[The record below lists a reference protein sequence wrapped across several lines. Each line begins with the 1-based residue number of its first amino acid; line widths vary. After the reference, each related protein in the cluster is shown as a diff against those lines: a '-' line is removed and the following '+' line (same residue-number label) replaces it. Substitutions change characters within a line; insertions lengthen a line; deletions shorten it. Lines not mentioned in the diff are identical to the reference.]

1 MFNVPH
7 VTSIYLVKKS
17 AFNAISF
24 KHNEFDPDMA
34 MCESLRNA
42 VSFEKYKETILLPWL
57 SRIIYIIILKNK
69 TIFELIVDR

>member
-42 VSFEKYKETILLPWL
+42 VSSEKYEETIL
-57 SRIIYIIILKNK
+57 
-69 TIFELIVDR
+69 